1 MLNFP
6 AWKVAIISITLLWGA
21 LLALPNLF
29 SDGFLGI
36 EPRDTGATDPQAIA
50 AYEQQLA
57 EADASWW
64 PGFLPKNK
72 LSLGLDLQGGVYLLM
87 EIDPAEVVGNQF
99 ESFKGDVRD
108 AWRQTNNQEIIL
120 RDSEPVISDS
130 RMIYQLRDPQE
141 DAQQRFDW
149 TAEEQMEDALKRL
162 RRVNPNIGTTQTKT
176 FNISEGAN
184 NTVIIA
190 VTDASRSELTRKAR
204 NDMMTTIRNRIDPNG
219 VAEIQITPQGDD
231 RIILE
236 APGESDPKRIKDLL
250 SRDGRLTFN
259 MADTSGSAVRIA
271 QETGRARPGWQ
282 LIPSREGFPLLIN
295 NIPEIEGKDI
305 ASANRCPDPDDN
317 TPSVCF
323 RLNSS
328 AAKKFY
334 NLTASRRG
342 ELFAIVLD
350 GESMSAPRI
359 NDPIPGGNVI
369 ITGDFTIEEADDLS
383 AIIAAGEL
391 AAKPQF
397 IEERTVGPGLGQESI
412 AAGSR
417 ASMIGIILVGIFM
430 MLAYGLIGG
439 FAVGSLIANIILIV
453 GALSGFGAT
462 LTLPGIAGIILTI
475 GMAVDA
481 NVIVFE
487 RIREEQRSGR
497 SPATA
502 IQAGYERAFSAI
514 LDANVTTFIAAS
526 ILYLVGA
533 GPVKGFAVTLAI
545 GILTSVFT
553 AFVVTR
559 WFTVMYLRT
568 MRPKRLA
575 M

>member
-6 AWKVAIISITLLWGA
+6 AWKVAIISIVLLWGA

-36 EPRDTGATDPQAIA
+36 EPRDTGATDPQAVA
-50 AYEQQLA
+50 AYEQQMA
-57 EADASWW
+57 EAEASWW

-72 LSLGLDLQGGVYLLM
+72 LNLGLDLQGGVYLLM
-87 EIDPAEVVGNQF
+87 EIDPSEVVANQF

-108 AWRQTNNQEIIL
+108 AWRQTNNQETIL

-141 DAQQRFDW
+141 RLGIS
-149 TAEEQMEDALKRL
+149 AEEQMEDALKRL

-184 NTVIIA
+184 NTVIIE
-190 VTDASRSELTRKAR
+190 VSDASRSELTRKAR

-282 LIPSREGFPLLIN
+282 LIPSRDGLPLLIN

-369 ITGDFTIEEADDLS
+369 ITGNFTIEEAEDLS

-397 IEERTVGPGLGQESI
+397 IEERTVGPGLGKESI

-417 ASMIGIILVGIFM
+417 ASMIGIILVGVFM

-439 FAVGSLIANIILIV
+439 FAVGSLVSNIILIV